1 MIRGCRECREYV
13 MRCAIWYHLYNF
25 KNMKNTHG
33 GVYNTPVELIVQTPG
48 IFLSREVSWNK
59 GILIN
64 ISCSAHEREPPQ
76 EKLSQ
81 FLLLD
86 TPKIAF

>member
-1 MIRGCRECREYV
+1 